1 MPKFGYSIEIDEKTC
16 AKAMGKEMRVSPKH
30 AMEVCAAIRGMGL
43 DKAKGYLQAV
53 VEKKCAVPYKRHRK
67 KLAHRRGLPRSDAG
81 QYPVKAAEAILEVLA
96 NAEANAR
103 YKGLDVGK
111 LRVIHASAHK
121 GITLPG
127 FKPRA
132 FARAAPFA
140 TPTTN
145 VEIVL
150 KEVA

>member
-16 AKAMGKEMRVSPKH
+16 AKAMGKEMRISPKH
-30 AMEVCAAIRGMGL
+30 AVEVCAAIRGMRL
-43 DKAKGYLQAV
+43 DKAKKYLQEV
-53 VEKKCAVPYKRHRK
+53 VEKKRAVPYKRHRK
-67 KLAHRRGLPRSDAG
+67 KLAHRRGLQGSDAG
-81 QYPVKAAEAILEVLA
+81 QYPVKAAKAILQVLA
-96 NAEANAR
+96 NAEANAK
-103 YKGLDVGK
+103 YKGLDAEK
-111 LRVIHASAHK
+111 LKIVHASAHK

-132 FARAAPFA
+132 FARATPFV